1 VAPDLASQAVESAR
15 RTGKGG
21 WSGNLWREIFVNRS
35 TPPVFLVPTVFIPAQ
50 MRDLTRGVAQVV
62 VAGDTVGAV
71 VDELETQFP
80 GIRQRLCRGDSL
92 APGLQ
97 VSVDSTV
104 TPRGLRS
111 RLQPGS
117 EVHFLP
123 AFGGG

>member
-1 VAPDLASQAVESAR
+1 M
-15 RTGKGG
+15 
-21 WSGNLWREIFVNRS
+21 
-35 TPPVFLVPTVFIPAQ
+35 PTVFIPTQ
-50 MRDLTRGVAQVV
+50 MRDLTQGVAQIVV
-62 VAGDTVGAV
+62 VGDTVAAV
-71 VDELETQFP
+71 MDELERQFP

-92 APGLQ
+92 MPGLQ

-104 TPRGLRS
+104 TLRGLRT

>member
-1 VAPDLASQAVESAR
+1 
-15 RTGKGG
+15 
-21 WSGNLWREIFVNRS
+21 
-35 TPPVFLVPTVFIPAQ
+35 
-50 MRDLTRGVAQVV
+50 MRDLTRGVAQIVV
-62 VAGDTVGAV
+62 PGETVAAV
-71 VDELETQFP
+71 VDQLEIQFP

-97 VSVDSTV
+97 ISVDSTL

-111 RLQPGS
+111 RLQPDS

>member
-1 VAPDLASQAVESAR
+1 
-15 RTGKGG
+15 
-21 WSGNLWREIFVNRS
+21 
-35 TPPVFLVPTVFIPAQ
+35 
-50 MRDLTRGVAQVV
+50 MAQVV
-62 VAGDTVGAV
+62 VAGDTVAAV

-104 TPRGLRS
+104 TLRGLRS

-123 AFGGG
+123 VRRRVVSKSPELPRSRRS

>member
-1 VAPDLASQAVESAR
+1 MVRNPVARDL
-15 RTGKGG
+15 
-21 WSGNLWREIFVNRS
+21 REPKHI
-35 TPPVFLVPTVFIPAQ
+35 PVIPVPTVFIPAQ
-50 MRDLTRGVAQVV
+50 MRNLTRGVAQVV

-71 VDELETQFP
+71 VDELEAQYP
-80 GIRQRLCRGDSL
+80 GIRQRLCHGDSL

-104 TPRGLRS
+104 TLRGLRS
-111 RLQPGS
+111 KLQPGS

>member
-1 VAPDLASQAVESAR
+1 MRTPFFPGQKAR
-15 RTGKGG
+15 
-21 WSGNLWREIFVNRS
+21 NE
-35 TPPVFLVPTVFIPAQ
+35 
-50 MRDLTRGVAQVV
+50 TRGAQVV
-62 VAGDTVGAV
+62 VAGDTVAAV

-104 TPRGLRS
+104 TLRGLRS

>member
-1 VAPDLASQAVESAR
+1 MVRKPVARDL
-15 RTGKGG
+15 
-21 WSGNLWREIFVNRS
+21 REQKHA
-35 TPPVFLVPTVFIPAQ
+35 PVFLVPTVFIPAQ

-62 VAGDTVGAV
+62 VTGDTVGAV

-104 TPRGLRS
+104 TLRGLRS

>member
-1 VAPDLASQAVESAR
+1 M
-15 RTGKGG
+15 
-21 WSGNLWREIFVNRS
+21 
-35 TPPVFLVPTVFIPAQ
+35 PTVFIPTQ
-50 MRDLTRGVAQVV
+50 MRDLTRGLAQLVV
-62 VAGDTVGAV
+62 LGETVGAV

-97 VSVDSTV
+97 VSVDSTL
-104 TPRGLRS
+104 TLRGLRS
-111 RLQPGS
+111 KLQPGS